1 MNQKYWTLARYGWPG
16 LLHAERLHVLYPDL
30 FCHVF
35 SLLLLL
41 QFLHG
46 WSIMAFAFLDFRLL
60 LYIQVLFSVRLGDRL
75 VHRAAFF
82 SSFHFF
88 LSFFSFFFFLSFFH
102 ILFLAILPV
111 HTHGRNVATLSL
123 GTYFLQIMHDFGYN
137 MVVFLASSVV
147 LTQWSILFSCTDG
160 LLQLAS
166 PACASNPV
174 RSSANVSITASTR
187 AG

>member
-41 QFLHG
+41 LLLLPLLPLLLQFLHG
-46 WSIMAFAFLDFRLL
+46 WSIMEFAFLDFRLL
-60 LYIQVLFSVRLGDRL
+60 LYIQFLFSVRLGDRL

-88 LSFFSFFFFLSFFH
+88 LSFFSFFFFLSFF
-102 ILFLAILPV
+102 
-111 HTHGRNVATLSL
+111 LSY
-123 GTYFLQIMHDFGYN
+123 T
-137 MVVFLASSVV
+137 
-147 LTQWSILFSCTDG
+147 FSCYF
-160 LLQLAS
+160 
-166 PACASNPV
+166 
-174 RSSANVSITASTR
+174 ASTYAWSKCSYFVSR
-187 AG
+187 NLLPANNARFWI